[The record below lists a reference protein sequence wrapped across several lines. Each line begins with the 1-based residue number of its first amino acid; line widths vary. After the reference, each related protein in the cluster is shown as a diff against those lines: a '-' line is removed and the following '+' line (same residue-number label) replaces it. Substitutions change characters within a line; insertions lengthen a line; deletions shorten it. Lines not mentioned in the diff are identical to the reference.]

1 VIGPLSNAEKKGEE
15 GEMSMSAKE
24 SRTQMSLSPVSTTAD
39 DAAAADAAAAA
50 AARLYLAP

>member
-50 AARLYLAP
+50 ARLYLAP